1 MRLLRASFVLLAL
14 SAATIVGAAEDAES
28 WAKRTIDQGFAILR
42 DNSGG
47 DEGRRAGFRTFIAD
61 HVEARK
67 SALFAL
73 GVYRRGANPAVL
85 EEYAAVFT
93 DYSIEIYESRLSDYK
108 DATLTVTGSIENKPG
123 DITVNTRGEAP
134 KLREPVRIAFRLQ
147 SDGGTYKITD
157 IQVEGIWLS
166 IELRDEFNALL
177 GANGGD
183 IQALTRT
190 LIARTN
196 NLRAGSSES

>member
-1 MRLLRASFVLLAL
+1 MRLLRASFVLFAL
-14 SAATIVGAAEDAES
+14 SAATIAGAAEDAKT
-28 WAKRTIDQGFAILR
+28 WAKRTIDQGFVILR

-47 DEGRRAGFRTFIAD
+47 HEGRRARFRAFIAD
-61 HVEARK
+61 HVKARQ

-73 GVYRRGANPAVL
+73 GVYRRGADPAAL
-85 EEYAAVFT
+85 EEYAAAFT
-93 DYSIEIYESRLSDYK
+93 DYSIEIYQSRLSDYK
-108 DATLTVTGSIENKPG
+108 EATLTVTGSVENKPG
-123 DITVNTRGEAP
+123 DVTVNTRGEAP
-134 KLREPVRIAFRLQ
+134 NLRDPVRIAFRLQ

-183 IQALTRT
+183 IPALTRT
-190 LIARTN
+190 LIVRTN
-196 NLRAGSSES
+196 SLHAADSES